1 MRKYYTGTIKRLSIK
16 ELSVQDGMVCIA
28 MQKTT
33 LKKDELFYKN
43 TLGPIKRFKDKI
55 PIMDERQAEKI
66 LDSQISFSKV
76 KNPTKISYLYTPYQ
90 ELVPYPMT
98 KSEEKKL
105 IKQRRKDKN
114 NI

>member
-16 ELSVQDGMVCIA
+16 ELSIQDGMICVA

-43 TLGPIKRFKDKI
+43 TLGPIKRFKDKS
-55 PIMDERQAEKI
+55 PIMDERQAEEI
-66 LDSQISFSKV
+66 LASLVSFSNV
-76 KNPTKISYLYTPYQ
+76 KDPTKISYLYTPYQ

-105 IKQRRKDKN
+105 IKLRKKDKN
-114 NI
+114 SI

>member
-16 ELSVQDGMVCIA
+16 ELSVQEGMICIA

-55 PIMDERQAEKI
+55 PIMDEHQAEEI
-66 LDSQISFSKV
+66 LACQISFSKV
-76 KNPTKISYLYTPYQ
+76 KNPTEISYLYTPYQ
-90 ELVPYPMT
+90 KLVPYPMT